1 MTLPVATA
9 AALPAIVQA
18 AADRARDYIRESR
31 AANTRRAYAADWQ
44 AFAGWCAD
52 AGLEPLPA
60 APETVALYLA
70 DQAQHLA
77 VGTLGRR
84 LVAITAAHRAAGHQL
99 DTRHVAIR
107 ETFAG
112 IKRSHGTAQQ
122 GKAPAVI
129 GDLRRMVEGQPDTL
143 AGTRNRAILLL
154 GFAGAFR
161 RSEIAALDFADLAFT
176 ADGLVV
182 TMRRSK
188 TDQEG
193 AGRKVGIPYGSTPAT
208 CPVRAVRAWIEA
220 AGLAGGALFREI
232 GTSGQLVAA
241 YTDAAGR
248 QRGERL
254 SDKSIANIV
263 KASAKAAGL
272 DPARYAGHS
281 LRAGLATSAAAAGA
295 SERSIMQQT
304 GHRSVNMVRRYI
316 RSGEL
321 FRENAAAVVGL

>member
-1 MTLPVATA
+1 MTLPVATT
-9 AALPAIVQA
+9 AALPAIIQA
-18 AADRARDYIRESR
+18 AADKARDYIRESR
-31 AANTRRAYAADWQ
+31 AANTRRAYAADWR
-44 AFAGWCAD
+44 AFAAWCAD
-52 AGLEPLPA
+52 AGLASLPA
-60 APETVALYLA
+60 APETVGLYLA
-70 DQAQHLA
+70 AQADHLK

-112 IKRSHGTAQQ
+112 IKRRYGTAQQ
-122 GKAPAVI
+122 GKAPAVVAE
-129 GDLRRMVEGQPDTL
+129 LRRMVEGQPDTL

-161 RSEIAALDFADLAFT
+161 RSEIAGLAVEDLAFT

-182 TMRRSK
+182 TLRRSK

-232 GTSGQLVAA
+232 GTGGRIVAA

-263 KASAKAAGL
+263 KAAAKAAGL

-295 SERSIMQQT
+295 SERSIMAQT
-304 GHRSVNMVRRYI
+304 GHRSVGMVRRYI

-321 FRENAAAVVGL
+321 FRENAAATVGL